1 MVSGEPMVPCDFF
14 GSTELHKAV
23 ILDDQQT
30 IARLV
35 EEGWDINVV
44 NPRGES
50 PLHFAVWCESP
61 LIKKSGADGSTIS
74 LLLRLGADAGLRTD
88 YGMSAKDIALFTA
101 RPDLGELID
110 IEDQR
115 VRISSE
121 VTRVG
126 ADVPRTR
133 KI

>member
-1 MVSGEPMVPCDFF
+1 MVSVEPKVPCDIF
-14 GSTELHKAV
+14 GDNELHKAV
-23 ILDDQQT
+23 NLDDQQT

-110 IEDQR
+110 IEGQR

-126 ADVPRTR
+126 ADVPRSR